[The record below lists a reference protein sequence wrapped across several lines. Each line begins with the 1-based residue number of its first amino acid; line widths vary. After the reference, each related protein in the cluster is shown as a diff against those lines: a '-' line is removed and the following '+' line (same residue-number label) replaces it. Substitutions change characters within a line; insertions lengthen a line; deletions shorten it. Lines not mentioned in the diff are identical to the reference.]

1 MGISHCKKILA
12 TVGMLLFFVLGGFA
26 VSLAHDNPSAGSL
39 PMNALYG
46 RLKNDTAQVDRYTLT
61 MGMDAET
68 GDLPNY
74 SQPVLQEFKL
84 AYLDRLD
91 PIDALALVQP
101 QAVKVP
107 LQILDLVLLI

>member
-1 MGISHCKKILA
+1 MGTFGCKRILA
-12 TVGMLLFFVLGGFA
+12 TVGMLLFFVLGSFA
-26 VSLAHDNPSAGSL
+26 VSLAHDTPSAGSL
-39 PMNALYG
+39 PVKTLHG
-46 RLKNDTAQVDRYTLT
+46 RLKHGPAQVDRYTLT
-61 MGMDAET
+61 IGMDAET

-91 PIDALALVQP
+91 PIDALALIQP